1 MCYKQRNLCVSVLCK
16 IKRAN
21 FSQLDLK
28 IVVITENFQQLFRT
42 ILPEGNVYLNKKLY
56 HK

>member
-1 MCYKQRNLCVSVLCK
+1 MCYKQRNLCVRVLRK

-28 IVVITENFQQLFRT
+28 VVVITENFQQVFRT